1 MGQGGGVELPGEAD
15 VENGAEWMC
24 GKRSA
29 LHVPTQR
36 AAMTDAACCDGRCTA
51 LRHLPENTMVR
62 RAARMGGGHTRILRP
77 AKAAC
82 G

>member
-1 MGQGGGVELPGEAD
+1 MDFHGEAD
-15 VENGAEWMC
+15 AENGVEGMH

-62 RAARMGGGHTRILRP
+62 RVARMGGGHTRILRP
-77 AKAAC
+77 AKAAS

>member
-1 MGQGGGVELPGEAD
+1 MDLPGEAD

-36 AAMTDAACCDGRCTA
+36 AAMTDAVRCDGLCTA
-51 LRHLPENTMVR
+51 GSVSLSVSEASSFKPVDLR
-62 RAARMGGGHTRILRP
+62 
-77 AKAAC
+77 
-82 G
+82 